1 MANDWT
7 TTYCTQEE
15 GFPKVLYAAT
25 VRLGIPDHLEYVG
38 REYVEEGTEYCEVT
52 VHIGASDKFLEM
64 KPWCVTATGSR
75 LTDTYQLVA
84 RKALKYLSQM
94 YEWHLGPTSMKYFP
108 PLDRNRPAWEAR
120 VRTLESL
127 ASQEDDPTVV
137 AMSGYLLALDELC
150 DLQHDQVRRMTAHA
164 EAAEAC
170 WRKARVELAKAEA
183 CAAHTESHVIAFEE
197 ELLEQADCHS
207 KLLRGMYLV
216 ERTKRKE
223 RHSESA
229 DPPILEGI
237 PLFPA
242 AGPHKRMCESVP
254 PTPPTSPHDVG
265 TNGKGVL
272 GDRAKPE
279 EEDP

>member
-1 MANDWT
+1 MANDRT

-15 GFPKVLYAAT
+15 GFSKVLYAAT
-25 VRLGIPDHLEYVG
+25 VRLGILDRLEFVG

-52 VHIGASDKFLEM
+52 MHIGASDKFLEM
-64 KPWCVTATGSR
+64 KPWCVTATGFR

-84 RKALKYLSQM
+84 HKALKYLSQM

-108 PLDRNRPAWEAR
+108 PLYRKRPAWEAR
-120 VRTLESL
+120 VRSLESL

-150 DLQHDQVRRMTAHA
+150 GLQHDQVRRMTAHA
-164 EAAEAC
+164 EAAEAR
-170 WRKARVELAKAEA
+170 WRKARVEVAKAEA
-183 CAAHTESHVIAFEE
+183 RATHAESHVVVFEE
-197 ELLEQADCHS
+197 ELLEQANRHS

-216 ERTKRKE
+216 ERAKREE
-223 RHSESA
+223 RHPESA

-237 PLFPA
+237 MLFPTV
-242 AGPHKRMCESVP
+242 GPHKRMCESVP

-265 TNGKGVL
+265 TSGKEVL

-279 EEDP
+279 EEDS